1 MAETNQEYI
10 DQLITFIENTND
22 PDSITNVMVAVIFA
36 FLNNRCK
43 SLQTSQTETADNL
56 TAEATVRSSADN
68 ELRAR
73 TSTRFLIFL
82 RASRTRTHS

>member
-56 TAEATVRSSADN
+56 SATIRNFRRKILTRSK
-68 ELRAR
+68 L
-73 TSTRFLIFL
+73 T
-82 RASRTRTHS
+82 